1 MTDEQNMSMDQVEFM
16 KRMKAI
22 ASDLWGGTAAL
33 VGEGKEEAPE
43 KKRES
48 APKAGGKPVMIS
60 PWLSILP
67 DAPRGAGGHIPEWR
81 MPPMDFDAF
90 RKEWDGLFGH
100 IAGAVDIVAFQDG
113 YVPYPYFREICQIMK
128 ELGDAHGITIW
139 INSESF
145 DRDMPFR
152 FPPINWQ
159 TFRYKLET
167 AASAGIREAIT
178 FEYSHF
184 MSPNSMW
191 PSAAMLR
198 DRYME
203 WQAEQ

>member
-1 MTDEQNMSMDQVEFM
+1 
-16 KRMKAI
+16 
-22 ASDLWGGTAAL
+22 
-33 VGEGKEEAPE
+33 
-43 KKRES
+43 
-48 APKAGGKPVMIS
+48 MIS

-67 DAPRGAGGHIPEWR
+67 DAPRGAGGHIPEWK
-81 MPPMDFDAF
+81 MPPMDFEPF

-113 YVPYPYFREICQIMK
+113 YVPYPYFKEICQIMK
-128 ELGDAHGITIW
+128 ELGDKHGITVW

-152 FPPINWQ
+152 FPPINWR
-159 TFRYKLET
+159 TMRYKLET
-167 AASAGIREAIT
+167 AAEAGIREAIT

-184 MSPNSMW
+184 MSPHSMW
-191 PSAAMLR
+191 PSAACLR

-203 WQAEQ
+203 WQNEL